1 MKAEVDVFRPE
12 RKDFRMKPGLRECFL
27 SLVWFAAFFVF
38 FDHDTVLAAASD
50 PTAPLPMISIVI
62 DDLGERL
69 DAGQRVVSLEGPVAC
84 AFFAGAA
91 YTDRLARLAHHA
103 SKEVMLH
110 LPMQTHSPEWE
121 PLPTSLSMDMLQTE
135 LLESVEKQLAAIP
148 YVVGVNNHQGSLLT
162 RHPGHMEWLMAALAQ
177 KGLFYVDSRTT
188 AQTVAEMIA
197 NENQVRVMRR
207 HVFLDHDISSQQ
219 IAFQFERLIKLAKQH
234 GYALAIGHPY
244 PETLALLEQVL
255 PELEY
260 WGVKLVSVE
269 TLITRATNQGVW
281 TADQ

>member
-1 MKAEVDVFRPE
+1 
-12 RKDFRMKPGLRECFL
+12 
-27 SLVWFAAFFVF
+27 
-38 FDHDTVLAAASD
+38 
-50 PTAPLPMISIVI
+50 
-62 DDLGERL
+62 
-69 DAGQRVVSLEGPVAC
+69 
-84 AFFAGAA
+84 
-91 YTDRLARLAHHA
+91 
-103 SKEVMLH
+103 
-110 LPMQTHSPEWE
+110 
-121 PLPTSLSMDMLQTE
+121 
-135 LLESVEKQLAAIP
+135 
-148 YVVGVNNHQGSLLT
+148 
-162 RHPGHMEWLMAALAQ
+162 MEWLMAALAQ